1 MTKTEQVKEFHDKFW
16 ILAYPSEDL
25 SAVKQRKRLIREE
38 FLELNEAL
46 NNGDP
51 ESILKEC
58 CDLVY
63 VVIGSAVVFGMDFDE
78 AFNRVH
84 ASNMT
89 KVWEDGRPRY
99 REDGKVLKPPTYKS
113 PDLKDLI

>member
-1 MTKTEQVKEFHDKFW
+1 MTKTDKVKEFHDKFK
-16 ILAYPSEDL
+16 ISTSTTDNLDAIE
-25 SAVKQRKRLIREE
+25 QRKRLIREE
-38 FLELNEAL
+38 FLELKEAL
-46 NNGDP
+46 NSEEP
-51 ESILKEC
+51 KAILKEC

-78 AFNRVH
+78 AFDRVH

-89 KVWEDGRPRY
+89 KMWEDGKPRY
-99 REDGKVLKPPTYKS
+99 RSDGKVLKPKTYKP